1 MTCNRTSLNC
11 HIAITL
17 SITISKFEY
26 SKTDCF
32 WFTGLCVLAHVE
44 IGTTMTTTK
53 VQIITPQVSPLR
65 WLFLAKHHQESP
77 PHCLLLS
84 LCNRNTGCGFQLESM
99 TAVGQDA
106 CDLYSFVVG
115 GPISWGL
122 PSTSP
127 LVFQR
132 LMWTEIFQKI
142 TRSIDPHW
150 LSWNTNVILF
160 QCNFLGDSSSSQ
172 VCLQTPSPIRPP

>member
-32 WFTGLCVLAHVE
+32 WFTSLCVLAHVE

-53 VQIITPQVSPLR
+53 VQIITPQVSPLQ

-84 LCNRNTGCGFQLESM
+84 LCSIEYWLWIPTRINDCCWPRCMWSLLLCCRGSHFLRV
-99 TAVGQDA
+99 AVHQSISFSKVNVNWNFSKS
-106 CDLYSFVVG
+106 YSKYWSPRTFV
-115 GPISWGL
+115 
-122 PSTSP
+122 
-127 LVFQR
+127 
-132 LMWTEIFQKI
+132 
-142 TRSIDPHW
+142 
-150 LSWNTNVILF
+150 NTNVILF
-160 QCNFLGDSSSSQ
+160 KCNFLGDSSSSQ
-172 VCLQTPSPIRPP
+172 VCLQTPSPIGPP